1 MAKTFR
7 RGRIAVSPTLEVFNI
22 NNSDAVVS
30 YVSTNVLA
38 ASYLRPN
45 SILQGRIIG
54 VGMNTRW

>member
-1 MAKTFR
+1 MS
-7 RGRIAVSPTLEVFNI
+7 IAPVFEAFNV

-54 VGMNTRW
+54 VGATVRW

>member
-1 MAKTFR
+1 VIT
-7 RGRIAVSPTLEVFNI
+7 
-22 NNSDAVVS
+22 

-54 VGMNTRW
+54 VGTNLRW